1 LLLGHEA
8 AFRDR
13 LIAALPRSAAPAAG
27 PPASASNA
35 AAVIMKLFIVVL
47 PFFSPVSMSAVAN
60 DSLIISAAPVS
71 VISFL

>member
-1 LLLGHEA
+1 
-8 AFRDR
+8 
-13 LIAALPRSAAPAAG
+13 
-27 PPASASNA
+27 
-35 AAVIMKLFIVVL
+35 MKLFIVVL